1 MTYWSSILICFL
13 PAALLLAVHWSHRP
27 AFGAW
32 TAVLSGV
39 GALALGITA
48 GLFFP
53 IGQKATLAFNLV
65 YAGVLLSF
73 AVGQVTRKRGLFWPM
88 FWHCAPI
95 LLAVV
100 TWGRTPVVLS
110 LSNTHVINT
119 ALLINLASVATA
131 LIACAL
137 LSWLLRHVLAE
148 IGASA
153 RRLFLWATVLTLL
166 TPLSGNI
173 VLALI
178 KLQMLDLSKSN
189 LSYAAKTT
197 NLDNFVPY
205 ALLAW
210 VGLVLLAYFALRLVP
225 CRRYWLAQTELIA
238 RRIAEAA
245 YRQVRVILIVN
256 MLLALSMLACK
267 LYWDLVASRPPT
279 LSQATKVQMR
289 ADDTVRLPLAPL
301 MNGDLHR
308 FAWVSDDGRLVR
320 FFILNRQQDRVSPTV
335 VFDACLLCGD
345 KGYVQS
351 GDQIVCVGCG
361 VYMFKPSIG
370 KPGGCNPVP
379 MENWKVEGEEVVIFK
394 TSLEAGLQLFNTI
407 LTIEV
412 TDPVSGKKLTNT
424 TAPHRYNYA
433 TKTYFFADEA
443 SLNAF
448 RDDPEKYIDAAK
460 SSLTAPSGAES
471 KEDGVAAPKGEQP

>member
-1 MTYWSSILICFL
+1 MPT
-13 PAALLLAVHWSHRP
+13 ALLLAAHWSHRP
-27 AFGAW
+27 VFGAW
-32 TAVLSGV
+32 TTVLSGA
-39 GALALGITA
+39 GALAVGITV

-53 IGQKATLAFNLV
+53 AGQKAVLAFNLV
-65 YAGVLLSF
+65 YAGALLLF
-73 AVGQVTRKRGLFWPM
+73 AAWQVTRKRELFWQNVL
-88 FWHCAPI
+88 I
-95 LLAVV
+95 LLAAV

-110 LSNTHVINT
+110 LSSTHVINT
-119 ALLINLASVATA
+119 ALLLNLANVAAA
-131 LIACAL
+131 LLACAL
-137 LSWLLRHVLAE
+137 LSWLLCRVLAE
-148 IGASA
+148 MRRSA
-153 RRLFLWATVLTLL
+153 RGLLLAATVLTLL

-173 VLALI
+173 VLASMR
-178 KLQMLDLSKSN
+178 LQILELGKSN

-197 NLDNFVPY
+197 NLDNFTPY

-210 VGLVLLAYFALRLVP
+210 TGLALLAYFASRLVP
-225 CRRYWLAQTELIA
+225 RRRHWLAQTDLIA

-245 YRQVRVILIVN
+245 YRRTRVSLLVN
-256 MLLALSMLACK
+256 LLLALSMLGCK

-279 LSQATKVQMR
+279 LSKATTVQMR
-289 ADDTVRLPLAPL
+289 ADDTIRLPLAPL

-320 FFILNRQQDRVSPTV
+320 FFIINRQEGRVSPAV

-351 GDQIVCVGCG
+351 GDQVICVGCG

-379 MENWKVEGEEVVIFK
+379 LENWKVEGEDVVIAK
-394 TSLEAGLQLFNTI
+394 TSLEAGLQLFNTV

-424 TAPHRYNYA
+424 TAAHRYNYA
-433 TKTYFFADEA
+433 TKTYFFVDEA

-448 RDDPEKYIDAAK
+448 RDDPEKYIGAARR
-460 SSLTAPSGAES
+460 SPAAPSSAEP
-471 KEDGVAAPKGEQP
+471 KEDGAANPRNAAAPEGEAP

>member
-13 PAALLLAVHWSHRP
+13 STALLLAAHWSHRP
-27 AFGAW
+27 GSGIW
-32 TAVLSGV
+32 KTVLSGA
-39 GALALGITA
+39 GAFALGITA

-53 IGQKATLAFNLV
+53 VGQAAALTFNLI
-65 YAGVLLSF
+65 YASVLLLFS
-73 AVGQVTRKRGLFWPM
+73 VWQVTRKCELFW
-88 FWHCAPI
+88 HIVLI
-95 LLAVV
+95 LLAALS
-100 TWGRTPVVLS
+100 WGRTPVVLS
-110 LSNTHVINT
+110 LSSTHVINT
-119 ALLINLASVATA
+119 ALLLNLASVMTA
-131 LIACAL
+131 LLACAL
-137 LSWLLRHVLAE
+137 LSWLLCRVLAE
-148 IGASA
+148 MRGGV
-153 RRLFLWATVLTLL
+153 RRLFLSAAVLTLL
-166 TPLSGNI
+166 APLSGHI
-173 VLALI
+173 VLSLI
-178 KLQMLDLSKSN
+178 KLQILDLSKSN
-189 LSYAAKTT
+189 LSYAAKMT
-197 NLDNFVPY
+197 NLDNFAPY
-205 ALLAW
+205 VLLLW
-210 VGLVLLAYFALRLVP
+210 VGLLLLAYFALRLVP
-225 CRRYWLAQTELIA
+225 CRRHWLAQTELIA
-238 RRIAEAA
+238 RRIAESA
-245 YRQVRVILIVN
+245 YRRARILLIVN
-256 MLLALSMLACK
+256 MSLALLMLAYK

-279 LSQATKVQMR
+279 LSQATTVQMR

-379 MENWKVEGEEVVIFK
+379 VEKWKVEGEEIVISR
-394 TSLEAGLQLFNTI
+394 TSLEAGLQLFKTI

-412 TDPVSGKKLTNT
+412 TDPVSGKKLSNT

-448 RDDPEKYIDAAK
+448 RENPEKYV
-460 SSLTAPSGAES
+460 APQGT
-471 KEDGVAAPKGEQP
+471 QP